1 MTDKEKSILE
11 KIEKALARA
20 KSTTFEGEREA
31 CLRMVEKLKK
41 QYFNDNVDTSQFT
54 QAVKINNQT
63 FDIAHLRE
71 IFVKTFFPWFSSDFN
86 YSEQIPFSLKLYS
99 KDYILQRLNELENEN
114 LIEYFNS
121 YLKNLHHNVLFE
133 GLNWY
138 YFLPLDKDMIELLM
152 ERSYEVVKPTEYEGC
167 IPMNGSNRL
176 SPVENCLR
184 FFKEKRDDFYERLN
198 HGWLDDVV
206 LQLCNPKF
214 LPAPVEN

>member
-11 KIEKALARA
+11 KIEKSLARA
-20 KSTTFEGEREA
+20 KSTTFEVEREA

-86 YSEQIPFSLKLYS
+86 YNEQIPFSLKLYS

-121 YLKNLHHNVLFE
+121 YLKNLHHNVL
-133 GLNWY
+133 
-138 YFLPLDKDMIELLM
+138 
-152 ERSYEVVKPTEYEGC
+152 
-167 IPMNGSNRL
+167 RL
-176 SPVENCLR
+176 CR
-184 FFKEKRDDFYERLN
+184 
-198 HGWLDDVV
+198 
-206 LQLCNPKF
+206 
-214 LPAPVEN
+214 